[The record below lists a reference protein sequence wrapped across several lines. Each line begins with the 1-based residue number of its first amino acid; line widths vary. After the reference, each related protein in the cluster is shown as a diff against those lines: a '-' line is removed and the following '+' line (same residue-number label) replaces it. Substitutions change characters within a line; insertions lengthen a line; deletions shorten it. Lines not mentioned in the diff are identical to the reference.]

1 MNKISNHEV
10 KVHTNFT
17 HSLSIKNQSSLDN
30 LNLSIKLSKE
40 RKVEKDFVSNSK
52 IFFNKADIATYE
64 ILEGSTI
71 NIYPY
76 ECINSDTLLYY
87 ALQIPFGCACAQN
100 NKLVFHASVAEKGG
114 KCFAFLGA
122 PGAGKSSILM
132 KLLESG
138 WNFIAEDICVVDEG
152 HNLNFIPSFP
162 YIKLSNEV
170 ANDHLD
176 QLISTNIKT
185 DKADRNTYLI
195 NESSMSQGGSLESIF
210 FLDWSQES
218 NLYKP
223 AESTKLRLL
232 LNYLVP
238 SFQLKANDF
247 HIDSYKK
254 ILELMDSLPMFILER
269 PKSLAIKDIQ
279 STIDRINS
287 LA

>member
-1 MNKISNHEV
+1 MNKASNNKIRFETDFFHNLIV
-10 KVHTNFT
+10 QDKP
-17 HSLSIKNQSSLDN
+17 SSDG
-30 LNLSIKLSKE
+30 LNLKINLLDTIKI
-40 RKVEKDFVSNSK
+40 EKDFVSDNK

-64 ILEGSTI
+64 ILEGRLI

-76 ECINSDTLLYY
+76 EYINSDTLLYY

-138 WNFIAEDICVVDEG
+138 WNFITEDICVVDNS
-152 HNLNFIPSFP
+152 HNLNFISSFP
-162 YIKLSNEV
+162 YIKLSDEV
-170 ANDHLD
+170 AKSHLD
-176 QLISTNIKT
+176 KLIATNIKT
-185 DKADRNTYLI
+185 DKAERNTYQI
-195 NESSMSQGGSLESIF
+195 NESCMSLGGSLESIF

-232 LNYLVP
+232 LNFLVP
-238 SFQLKANDF
+238 SFQSKANGL

-254 ILELMDSLPMFILER
+254 ILELIDALPMFILER
-269 PKSLAIKDIQ
+269 PKSLATKDTQ
-279 STIDRINS
+279 LTINKINS

>member
-1 MNKISNHEV
+1 MKFETDFIH
-10 KVHTNFT
+10 
-17 HSLSIKNQSSLDN
+17 
-30 LNLSIKLSKE
+30 NLSVLNESLLDDSILKINLFNDIKI
-40 RKVEKDFVSNSK
+40 EKDFVSSSK
-52 IFFNKADIATYE
+52 IFFNKTDIAAYE
-64 ILEGSTI
+64 ILEGSEI
-71 NIYPY
+71 NIYPH
-76 ECINSDTLLYY
+76 EHINADTLLYY

-100 NKLVFHASVAEKGG
+100 NKLVFHASVAEKDG

-138 WNFIAEDICVVDEG
+138 WNFITEDICVVDKG
-152 HNLNFIPSFP
+152 HNLVFIPSFP
-162 YIKLSNEV
+162 YIKLSDDV
-170 ANDHLD
+170 ATNHLD

-185 DKADRNTYLI
+185 DKAGRNTYQI
-195 NESSMSQGGSLESIF
+195 NESSMSLGGALESIV
-210 FLDWSQES
+210 FLDWSQQS

-238 SFQLKANDF
+238 SFQSQANDL

-254 ILELMDSLPMFILER
+254 LLKLMDSLPMFVLER

-287 LA
+287 LAQ